1 MSFLKKI
8 IIATVFFGSAAH
20 AGVGVY
26 VGAGVPFLGQAG
38 VNYTMSSMFSF
49 SVGYNMLDL
58 SSGDASV
65 KLSMPEAMVN
75 FHPFS
80 GSFFL
85 GAGVGQNNLEVT
97 ATESSSGLQAK
108 AEVSSLATIVK
119 AGWMWGIDD
128 GGFWFGVD
136 TAFVSPSSSDVD
148 ITNPGVPTSSQEY
161 KDLVDAAET
170 YGETAFPNVTFARIG
185 YLF

>member
-1 MSFLKKI
+1 MSIIKKI
-8 IIATVFFGSAAH
+8 LIAMVFMGSAAH
-20 AGVGVY
+20 ASVGVY

-38 VNYTMSSMFSF
+38 LNYKMSDTFSF
-49 SVGYNMLDL
+49 SAGYNMLDL

-65 KLSMPEAMVN
+65 VLSMPELMVN
-75 FHPFS
+75 YHPFS

-85 GAGVGQNNLEVT
+85 GAGVGQNNLEVS
-97 ATESSSGLQAK
+97 ATELTTGYKAE

-136 TAFVSPSSSDVD
+136 TAFISPSSSD
-148 ITNPGVPTSSQEY
+148 ITITAPNLAKTSQEY
-161 KDLVDAAET
+161 KDVEEAAEK